1 MEQKINTKSLV
12 EAALMCGIMI
22 IIVIITSYI
31 PFLNVIGS
39 LVLPIPIAIIYYKN
53 DFIYS
58 IGCIIVSIILTSM
71 LFNPVVAITS
81 GITYALVGIAL
92 GYCLKNKKKPYN
104 TLVIVVA
111 ACIVSFIAQMWI
123 AGIFIGNANIFQVVE
138 DMLNQLVDMFSVAIE
153 DTKNLYVSLGVTAA
167 QIQNFDKLASIITIE
182 TLEILLPATIFLYSF
197 FQGYI
202 SYELSKKILKKL
214 NYKDI
219 ENLSFSE
226 VYISNLL
233 GAALIAIMSIG
244 IITSSKGVS
253 LGLLLYNATMVL
265 TMIIMTINGVA
276 TVDYFLKRKMN
287 MSKVKRGIIIGI
299 VLIMGLFTFF
309 SVIGFVEMMLDFRK
323 LDPHRLRK
331 V

>member
-12 EAALMCGIMI
+12 EAALMCGIII

-39 LVLPIPIAIIYYKN
+39 LILPIPIAIIYYRN
-53 DFIYS
+53 DFKYS

-71 LFNPVVAITS
+71 LFNPVVAINS
-81 GITYALVGIAL
+81 GITYALVGIVL

-123 AGIFIGNANIFQVVE
+123 AGIFIGNVNIFQVVE
-138 DMLNQLVDMFSVAIE
+138 DMLKQLVDMFSVAIE

-167 QIQNFDKLASIITIE
+167 QIQNFDKLASIMTIE
-182 TLEILLPATIFLYSF
+182 TLEILLPATIFIYSF

-202 SYELSKKILKKL
+202 SYELAKKILKKL

-244 IITSSKGVS
+244 IITSSRGVS

-265 TMIIMTINGVA
+265 AMIIMTINGVA